1 MPPDLTGTWIADLS
15 RSTFAGPKPV
25 ALRAQILH
33 RDPELREELRV
44 TKADGTEDRAIFICR
59 TTGEDGKCS
68 INGTAIQGHANW
80 TAGEL
85 IIESWMESGPRKMY
99 FCDCWSLSADGRT
112 LIMEHRDDALAG
124 QRVVLEKAPVA
135 RASI

>member
-1 MPPDLTGTWIADLS
+1 MFVQRHSHI
-15 RSTFAGPKPV
+15 GPRK
-25 ALRAQILH
+25 LDGR
-33 RDPELREELRV
+33 RV
-44 TKADGTEDRAIFICR
+44 
-59 TTGEDGKCS
+59 
-68 INGTAIQGHANW
+68 
-80 TAGEL
+80 
-85 IIESWMESGPRKMY
+85 IIESWMELDPRKMY